1 MNKSVEAT
9 LIYSSIMDEVM
20 SDVDVQYEEN
30 FIPYADFSLNENQ
43 NDTPQD
49 MFHYEI
55 ETAIDTGNINI
66 IRNAINDYGH
76 LLDNSYIVWA
86 NRIMIEM
93 LEEQM
98 EDIQLKCF

>member
-1 MNKSVEAT
+1 MNKSESEAT
-9 LIYSSIMDEVM
+9 LIYSSTMDDMMEEVK
-20 SDVDVQYEEN
+20 YEEN
-30 FIPYADFSLNENQ
+30 FIPYADFSLNENP
-43 NDTPQD
+43 NDTIQD
-49 MFHYEI
+49 IFHYEI

-86 NRIMIEM
+86 NNIMIEI

-98 EDIQLKCF
+98 EDIELK

>member
-1 MNKSVEAT
+1 MSNSDLQAT
-9 LIYSSIMDEVM
+9 LIYTSTMDEVM
-20 SDVDVQYEEN
+20 QDVQYEEN
-30 FIPYADFSLNENQ
+30 FIPYADFSLNENP

-55 ETAIDTGNINI
+55 ETAINQGDINI
-66 IRNAINDYGH
+66 IKKAINDFKH

-98 EDIQLKCF
+98 EDIELK

>member
-1 MNKSVEAT
+1 MNKSEYEAT
-9 LIYSSIMDEVM
+9 LIYSSTMDEVM
-20 SDVDVQYEEN
+20 ADIEYEEN
-30 FIPYADFSLNENQ
+30 FIPYADFSLNENP
-43 NDTPQD
+43 NDTIQD
-49 MFHYEI
+49 MFHFEI

-86 NRIMIEM
+86 NHIMIEI

-98 EDIQLKCF
+98 EDIELK

>member
-1 MNKSVEAT
+1 MNKSDTEAT
-9 LIYSSIMDEVM
+9 LIYSSTMDEVM
-20 SDVDVQYEEN
+20 ADIQYEEN
-30 FIPYADFSLNENQ
+30 FIPYADFSLNENP
-43 NDTPQD
+43 NDTIQD

-86 NRIMIEM
+86 NRVMIEM

-98 EDIQLKCF
+98 EDIQLK

>member
-1 MNKSVEAT
+1 MNKSDTEAT
-9 LIYSSIMDEVM
+9 LIYSSTMDEVM
-20 SDVDVQYEEN
+20 RDIEYEEN
-30 FIPYADFSLNENQ
+30 FIPYADFSLNENP
-43 NDTPQD
+43 NDTIQD
-49 MFHYEI
+49 MFHFEI

-86 NRIMIEM
+86 NRVMIEM

-98 EDIQLKCF
+98 EDIQLK

>member
-1 MNKSVEAT
+1 MNTHESR
-9 LIYSSIMDEVM
+9 
-20 SDVDVQYEEN
+20 
-30 FIPYADFSLNENQ
+30 
-43 NDTPQD
+43 
-49 MFHYEI
+49 
-55 ETAIDTGNINI
+55 
-66 IRNAINDYGH
+66 IRNAINDYGN

>member
-1 MNKSVEAT
+1 MNKSIEAT
-9 LIYSSIMDEVM
+9 LIYSSTMDEVM
-20 SDVDVQYEEN
+20 SDIDVNYEEN
-30 FIPYADFSLNENQ
+30 FIPYTDFSLNDNP
-43 NDTPQD
+43 NDTIQD
-49 MFHYEI
+49 IFHYEI
-55 ETAIDTGNINI
+55 ETAIDKGDINI
-66 IRNAINDYGH
+66 IRNAINDYGN